1 MKKYYILIIL
11 LLPTFVALAQKE
23 RKFVREGNKW
33 FETGLKDTA
42 KLDTVSFG
50 KAEVA
55 YRRAL
60 ELKPED
66 HQWQFNLADAL
77 YKQKKADESAKE
89 FGDIAEKAALP
100 IDKSMAFHNM
110 GNSYLAQKKLDES
123 IATYKKALRLTPN
136 DPETKYNLAY
146 AMKMKKEEEKKKQQ
160 NKDKDKDKDKKDQ
173 NKDQKKDQNKDQ
185 NKDQKKDQD
194 KQKQNKDQN
203 KDQQK
208 DQKQQPQ
215 QNKISK
221 QNAEQ
226 MLQAL
231 ENDEKQTQEKVKKA
245 QALKAEKRN
254 VEKNW

>member
-1 MKKYYILIIL
+1 MIRYIFLIAFLFI
-11 LLPTFVALAQKE
+11 TFLAQAQNE
-23 RKFVREGNKW
+23 RKFIREGNKL
-33 FETGLKDTA
+33 FEQGLKDTA

-66 HQWQFNLADAL
+66 LQWQFNLADAL
-77 YKQKKADESAKE
+77 YKQKKAEESAKE
-89 FGDIAEKAALP
+89 FEGLAEKVTLPADKAKAL
-100 IDKSMAFHNM
+100 HNM
-110 GNSYLAQKKLDES
+110 GNSFLVQKKLDES
-123 IATYKKALRLTPN
+123 IAAYKKALRISPN

-160 NKDKDKDKDKKDQ
+160 DKNKDKDKDKDKDK
-173 NKDQKKDQNKDQ
+173 NKDQNKDQ
-185 NKDQKKDQD
+185 NKDNKDQD
-194 KQKQNKDQN
+194 KQKQNQDQ

-208 DQKQQPQ
+208 DQQQQQP

-226 MLQAL
+226 MLKAL

-245 QALKAEKRN
+245 QALKAQKRN

>member
-1 MKKYYILIIL
+1 MNYRYILTL
-11 LLPTFVALAQKE
+11 LLIFPATVALAQKE
-23 RKFVREGNKW
+23 RKFVREGNEW

-66 HQWQFNLADAL
+66 QKWQFNLADAL

-89 FGDIAEKAALP
+89 FQSIAEKAPLP
-100 IDKSMAFHNM
+100 DDKAKAYHNM
-110 GNSYLAQKKLDES
+110 GNSFLAQKKLDES

-146 AMKMKKEEEKKKQQ
+146 AMKMKKEEEKKKDQ
-160 NKDKDKDKDKKDQ
+160 NKDKDQD
-173 NKDQKKDQNKDQ
+173 KKDQNKDQ
-185 NKDQKKDQD
+185 NKDQDKNKDQD
-194 KQKQNKDQN
+194 QKKQNQDQKQ
-203 KDQQK
+203 DQQK
-208 DQKQQPQ
+208 DQQQQQQ